1 MADLDTVAKC
11 PTLVRGTTQNSDFL
25 LYPAQN
31 CRSYPQ
37 KTTGY
42 YKKPQILVVPGFLRI
57 SPCLVASFSSN
68 YPSQES
74 GIWISV
80 QLEDDSSDA
89 NRSLSST
96 SHL

>member
-37 KTTGY
+37 KTTGD

-57 SPCLVASFSSN
+57 SPCLVASSSSKHQ
-68 YPSQES
+68 PLPCSIFQQ
-74 GIWISV
+74 
-80 QLEDDSSDA
+80 QLSKS
-89 NRSLSST
+89 RT
-96 SHL
+96 RHLDICPIGR